1 MIPFRYSPSGIL
13 TAVHPRVAALAVLSW
28 LLVVGV
34 AAAQP
39 EPTEPRTLSL
49 DDLATL
55 DALLEEDSDAA
66 VAVLDRGA
74 VVDLAALGLVL
85 TQPLWESL
93 KKR

>member
-39 EPTEPRTLSL
+39 EATEPQTLSL
-49 DDLATL
+49 DDLVRSIASFWSVISML
-55 DALLEEDSDAA
+55 CWPCPN
-66 VAVLDRGA
+66 
-74 VVDLAALGLVL
+74 
-85 TQPLWESL
+85 Q
-93 KKR
+93 